1 MNNTQDNKNPEKTH
15 DLHYYAGH
23 IQYDMTN
30 LIKWL
35 LLAVLTGL
43 TVGFISSLFA
53 RALKFVT
60 TYRTEHFW
68 VFFLLPA
75 AGLVIV
81 FLYQKLGQDDGGTN
95 QVLSTIRSQDDV
107 PFHSAPLIFISTILH
122 TLAGGSA
129 GREGGRDPAWP
140 EACGNQLRKL
150 VPSRRRRPSRHGH
163 VWNERCFLRCFRYS
177 DGCGCFFH
185 GSSQRRYHVL
195 CSTGSMRDI
204 FYYCFGIC
212 CQLRNPSRIFS
223 RCRYSG
229 SYCGNRSENG
239 SRRCRVCR
247 DQYHFLHDIAGNQ
260 QTLHEI
266 FQEPLYSYC
275 CRQCDHHCDHFAF
288 YRSTDYMGAGNI
300 LSSLPLKRDRR
311 VHWISSGKFF

>member
-81 FLYQKLGQDDGGTN
+81 FLYQIGKR
-95 QVLSTIRSQDDV
+95 QVRRIAMRNSDRTMAAPIRYF
-107 PFHSAPLIFISTILH
+107 PPSAHRMTFPSIL
-122 TLAGGSA
+122 
-129 GREGGRDPAWP
+129 
-140 EACGNQLRKL
+140 LR
-150 VPSRRRRPSRHGH
+150 
-163 VWNERCFLRCFRYS
+163 
-177 DGCGCFFH
+177 
-185 GSSQRRYHVL
+185 
-195 CSTGSMRDI
+195 
-204 FYYCFGIC
+204 
-212 CQLRNPSRIFS
+212 
-223 RCRYSG
+223 
-229 SYCGNRSENG
+229 
-239 SRRCRVCR
+239 
-247 DQYHFLHDIAGNQ
+247 
-260 QTLHEI
+260 
-266 FQEPLYSYC
+266 
-275 CRQCDHHCDHFAF
+275 
-288 YRSTDYMGAGNI
+288 
-300 LSSLPLKRDRR
+300 
-311 VHWISSGKFF
+311 